1 MNATAANFSMA
12 LTLGIGSCLDWG
24 QHLLK
29 LGKDVTVEELLVDV
43 VGGIIFCCQSI
54 HAAVYALPPRL
65 RIILYDH
72 ILDNGYDGA

>member
-12 LTLGIGSCLDWG
+12 LNLGIWSCLDLG

-29 LGKDVTVEELLVDV
+29 LVKDVTVEELLVDV
-43 VGGIIFCCQSI
+43 AGGIICCCQSI

>member
-12 LTLGIGSCLDWG
+12 LNLGIWSCLDLG

-29 LGKDVTVEELLVDV
+29 LVKDVTVEELLVDV
-43 VGGIIFCCQSI
+43 AGGIICCCQSI
-54 HAAVYALPPRL
+54 HAAVDALPPRG

-72 ILDNGYDGA
+72 LLDNGYDGA